1 MFLFAFLRA
10 GEMSVPSDKAY
21 DPAVM
26 CDIAVDDPR
35 NPSML
40 K

>member
-1 MFLFAFLRA
+1 
-10 GEMSVPSDKAY
+10 MSVPSDKASE
-21 DPAVM
+21 PAVM